1 MDKFFNYLTLPR
13 GGFIVD
19 IGDEYIQIG
28 SPPETIKD
36 SMLMEKGVPQV
47 FIITNKMFDWL
58 KGISLAEIE
67 FPIYYNFFLKKR
79 KTIIICENNQ
89 KEKILKVLQEAL
101 FGPEKIN
108 IKNDYD
114 SNFAKYPPPD
124 LKKEMNYFRN
134 NLQFNDVLDF
144 IIFEDNKVEYK
155 NIKIIKNGND
165 SFEFYKSNN
174 LLSKVPGTINYQ
186 IQYKIGERLKEP
198 YIPPLF
204 GVTCLGPSHG
214 FDPTENTS
222 GYIIWLNHNGIMVDP
237 PVNSTEWLEDSNVN
251 PKLIDSIIL
260 THCHAD
266 HDAGTFQKILRE
278 EKITIYTTKTV
289 INSFLRKYSSL
300 TGYKEEDLSKLFN
313 FYEVKIGIPFFIHA
327 ARFEMFY
334 TLHSIPTLGFKI
346 KFEDQSFVYSSDHNN
361 DPELHKKLL
370 NEGIITKER
379 YEELSSFPWDYNVIY
394 HEAGIPPLHTPVKYL
409 NTLPKEIQ
417 KKIVVYH
424 IAKKDFPQ
432 ETDLTLAKFGIENT
446 FYFNATPPQ
455 FEKCYSILNVLNH
468 ADIFEGISIKK
479 ILQFLTIINIEKFK
493 KGDQIVKKGTVG
505 DKFYFILSGNVSI
518 PDENLKQKKIYSTY
532 EYFGEVSLLNNTVRA
547 ADVYA
552 DTDVVLLTIEK
563 EKFLSF
569 ISGTQYDIILRRL
582 SRIRS
587 PETWNLLSTSNLFKY
602 CTSSQKTWL
611 ESLFIPYVKTG
622 EGYLIKKGDQIE
634 YIFIIN

>member
-1 MDKFFNYLTLPR
+1 
-13 GGFIVD
+13 
-19 IGDEYIQIG
+19 
-28 SPPETIKD
+28 
-36 SMLMEKGVPQV
+36 
-47 FIITNKMFDWL
+47 
-58 KGISLAEIE
+58 
-67 FPIYYNFFLKKR
+67 
-79 KTIIICENNQ
+79 
-89 KEKILKVLQEAL
+89 
-101 FGPEKIN
+101 
-108 IKNDYD
+108 
-114 SNFAKYPPPD
+114 
-124 LKKEMNYFRN
+124 
-134 NLQFNDVLDF
+134 
-144 IIFEDNKVEYK
+144 
-155 NIKIIKNGND
+155 
-165 SFEFYKSNN
+165 

-417 KKIVVYH
+417 K
-424 IAKKDFPQ
+424 
-432 ETDLTLAKFGIENT
+432 
-446 FYFNATPPQ
+446 
-455 FEKCYSILNVLNH
+455 
-468 ADIFEGISIKK
+468 
-479 ILQFLTIINIEKFK
+479 
-493 KGDQIVKKGTVG
+493 
-505 DKFYFILSGNVSI
+505 
-518 PDENLKQKKIYSTY
+518 
-532 EYFGEVSLLNNTVRA
+532 R
-547 ADVYA
+547 
-552 DTDVVLLTIEK
+552 
-563 EKFLSF
+563 
-569 ISGTQYDIILRRL
+569 
-582 SRIRS
+582 
-587 PETWNLLSTSNLFKY
+587 
-602 CTSSQKTWL
+602 
-611 ESLFIPYVKTG
+611 
-622 EGYLIKKGDQIE
+622 
-634 YIFIIN
+634 